1 MCHTIA
7 HILFITW
14 KSITSSQD
22 HRYNFVYTNYGD
34 NNSRTCS
41 QCLSDHVERNS
52 DGLSS
57 QYHKHST
64 YKWVK
69 VGIEGKSVWSNLTK
83 WDICSAIEHLSTS
96 YDNIHYISYAT
107 NYICEY
113 NSTPTLK
120 TQQPEANHL
129 IIATIKV
136 ISWFEICGI

>member
-1 MCHTIA
+1 MNRA
-7 HILFITW
+7 D
-14 KSITSSQD
+14 TS
-22 HRYNFVYTNYGD
+22 D

-69 VGIEGKSVWSNLTK
+69 VGIEGKSVLSNLTK
-83 WDICSAIEHLSTS
+83 WDICTAIEHLSTS
-96 YDNIHYISYAT
+96 YDNIHYISYANIHYISYAT

-120 TQQPEANHL
+120 TQQPEADHL

>member
-1 MCHTIA
+1 MCHKIA
-7 HILFITW
+7 HILFISL

-22 HRYNFVYTNYGD
+22 HRYNFVSTNYGD

-41 QCLSDHVERNS
+41 QSLSDHEERNS
-52 DGLSS
+52 GGLSS

-64 YKWVK
+64 YKCVK
-69 VGIEGKSVWSNLTK
+69 VGIEGKSVLSNLTK
-83 WDICSAIEHLSTS
+83 WDICTAKENVSTC

-120 TQQPEANHL
+120 TQQPEADHL

-136 ISWFEICGI
+136 IY